1 MTWIIGKTDKF
12 IWCGFHVVLREFVFR
27 CHFQEK
33 GGKVIRLLKLL
44 LASTLLGATAVY
56 ADEAPIKIG
65 VMNDMSSVYALG
77 AGRETVE
84 AVRMAI
90 EDTGPVLGKRVELI
104 FADHQN
110 KPDIGSAIARRWYD
124 VEGVDAVV
132 DVPNSAVAFAVQS
145 LAKAKKKTSLFVGAL
160 SSDLTGS
167 KCDEYTTQ
175 WAVDTYSL
183 AHVMGSALVK
193 RGGNRWYFIGAD
205 YVFGRALVKDTSA
218 VIEANGG
225 KVLGAVYAP
234 LNSSDF
240 SSFLL
245 QAQPTNPNVI
255 GLANSSDDTVNSIK
269 QAVEFGL
276 TSKGATFAAYVL
288 FLEHVQSI
296 TLEMGQ
302 GLLLAS
308 PFYWNLTDET
318 RAWSKRFE
326 EKVGHPPDWNPAM
339 AYSAVFHYLK
349 AVKAAGTRDADA
361 VAAKMRELPVN
372 DFTTK
377 DGQVRIDGRVL
388 RNLYLLQ
395 VKKPEESKSK
405 WDLYNVVSTV
415 PGGQA
420 FRPLEE
426 GGCPLVKAGAAKP

>member
-1 MTWIIGKTDKF
+1 MRW
-12 IWCGFHVVLREFVFR
+12 
-27 CHFQEK
+27 
-33 GGKVIRLLKLL
+33 
-44 LASTLLGATAVY
+44 LGAVFAGALMWASSAR
-56 ADEAPIKIG
+56 ADDAPIKIG
-65 VMNDMSSVYALG
+65 VMNDMSSVYAVAG
-77 AGRETVE
+77 GRETVE

-90 EDTGPVLGKRVELI
+90 DDAGPVLGKKAELI

-110 KPDIGSAIARRWYD
+110 KPDVGSAIARRWYD

-132 DVPNSAVAFAVQS
+132 DIPNSAVAFAVQS
-145 LAKAKKKTSLFVGAL
+145 LAKEKKKISLFVGAL
-160 SSDLTGS
+160 SSDVTGP
-167 KCDEYTTQ
+167 KCDNYTTQ

-183 AHVMGSALVK
+183 AHVMGAAVLK
-193 RGGNRWYFIGAD
+193 RGGNRWFFLGAD
-205 YVFGRALVKDTSA
+205 YVFGRALVRDTSA

-234 LNSSDF
+234 LNTSDF

-276 TSKGATFAAYVL
+276 TSNGATFAAYVL

-296 TLEMGQ
+296 TLKAAH
-302 GLLLAS
+302 GLLLAN
-308 PFYWNLTDET
+308 PFYWDLNDET

-326 EKVGHPPDWNPAM
+326 EKIGHPPDWDPAM
-339 AYSAVFHYLK
+339 SYSAVFHYLK
-349 AVKAAGTRDADA
+349 AVQAAGSRDADA

-377 DGQVRIDGRVL
+377 DGKVRIDGRVL

-395 VKKPEESKSK
+395 VKKPEESKGK
-405 WDLYNVVSTV
+405 WDLYNVVATV
-415 PGGQA
+415 PGDEA
-420 FRPLEE
+420 FRPLQD
-426 GGCPLVKAGAAKP
+426 GGCPLVKAGSAKP

>member
-1 MTWIIGKTDKF
+1 MRW
-12 IWCGFHVVLREFVFR
+12 
-27 CHFQEK
+27 
-33 GGKVIRLLKLL
+33 
-44 LASTLLGATAVY
+44 LGAVFAGALMWASSAR
-56 ADEAPIKIG
+56 ADDAPIKIG
-65 VMNDMSSVYALG
+65 VMNDMSSVYAVAG
-77 AGRETVE
+77 GRETVE

-90 EDTGPVLGKRVELI
+90 DDAGPVLGKKAELI

-110 KPDIGSAIARRWYD
+110 KPDVGSAIARRWYD

-145 LAKAKKKTSLFVGAL
+145 LAKEKKKISLFVGAL
-160 SSDLTGS
+160 SSDVTGP
-167 KCDEYTTQ
+167 KCDNYTTQ

-183 AHVMGSALVK
+183 AHVMGAAVLK
-193 RGGNRWYFIGAD
+193 RGGNRWFFLGAD
-205 YVFGRALVKDTSA
+205 YVFGRALVRDTSA

-234 LNSSDF
+234 LNTSDF

-276 TSKGATFAAYVL
+276 TSNGATFAAYVL

-296 TLEMGQ
+296 TLKTGH
-302 GLLLAS
+302 GLLLAN
-308 PFYWNLTDET
+308 PFYWDLNDET

-326 EKVGHPPDWNPAM
+326 ERIGHPPDWDPAM
-339 AYSAVFHYLK
+339 SYSAVFHYLK
-349 AVKAAGTRDADA
+349 AVNAAGSRDADA

-377 DGQVRIDGRVL
+377 DGKVRIDGRVL

-395 VKKPEESKSK
+395 VKKPEESKGK
-405 WDLYNVVSTV
+405 WDLYNVVATV
-415 PGGQA
+415 PGDEA
-420 FRPLEE
+420 FRPLQD
-426 GGCPLVKAGAAKP
+426 GGCPLVKAGSAKP

>member
-1 MTWIIGKTDKF
+1 MRW
-12 IWCGFHVVLREFVFR
+12 
-27 CHFQEK
+27 
-33 GGKVIRLLKLL
+33 
-44 LASTLLGATAVY
+44 LGAVFAGALMWASSAR
-56 ADEAPIKIG
+56 ADDAPIKIG
-65 VMNDMSSVYALG
+65 VMNDMSSVYAVAG
-77 AGRETVE
+77 GRETVE

-90 EDTGPVLGKRVELI
+90 DDAGPVLGKKAELI

-110 KPDIGSAIARRWYD
+110 KPDVGSAIARRWYD

-132 DVPNSAVAFAVQS
+132 DIPNSAVAFAVQS
-145 LAKAKKKTSLFVGAL
+145 LAKEKKKISLFVGAL
-160 SSDLTGS
+160 SSDVTGP
-167 KCDEYTTQ
+167 KCDNYTTQ

-183 AHVMGSALVK
+183 AHVMGAAVLK
-193 RGGNRWYFIGAD
+193 RGGNRWFFLGAD
-205 YVFGRALVKDTSA
+205 YVFGRALVRDTSA

-234 LNSSDF
+234 LNTSDF

-276 TSKGATFAAYVL
+276 TSNGATFAAYVL

-296 TLEMGQ
+296 TLKAAH
-302 GLLLAS
+302 GLLLAN
-308 PFYWNLTDET
+308 PFYWDLNDET

-326 EKVGHPPDWNPAM
+326 EKIGHPPDWDPAM
-339 AYSAVFHYLK
+339 SYSAVFHYLK
-349 AVKAAGTRDADA
+349 AVKAAGSRDADA

-377 DGQVRIDGRVL
+377 DGKVRIDGRVL

-395 VKKPEESKSK
+395 VKKPEESKGK
-405 WDLYNVVSTV
+405 WDLYNVVATV
-415 PGGQA
+415 PGDEA
-420 FRPLEE
+420 FRPLQD
-426 GGCPLVKAGAAKP
+426 GGCPLVKAGSAKP

>member
-1 MTWIIGKTDKF
+1 MRCLG
-12 IWCGFHVVLREFVFR
+12 VVFAGALMW
-27 CHFQEK
+27 
-33 GGKVIRLLKLL
+33 
-44 LASTLLGATAVY
+44 ASSAR
-56 ADEAPIKIG
+56 ADDAPIKIG
-65 VMNDMSSVYALG
+65 VMNDMSSVYAVAG
-77 AGRETVE
+77 GRETVE

-90 EDTGPVLGKRVELI
+90 DDAGPVLGKKAELV

-110 KPDIGSAIARRWYD
+110 KPDVGSAIARRWYD
-124 VEGVDAVV
+124 VESVDAVV

-145 LAKAKKKTSLFVGAL
+145 LAKEKKKISLFVGAL
-160 SSDLTGS
+160 SSDVTGP
-167 KCDEYTTQ
+167 KCDNYTTQ

-183 AHVMGSALVK
+183 AHVMGAAVLK
-193 RGGNRWYFIGAD
+193 RGGNRWFFLGAD
-205 YVFGRALVKDTSA
+205 YVFGRALVRDTSA

-234 LNSSDF
+234 LNTSDF

-276 TSKGATFAAYVL
+276 TSNGATFAAYVL

-296 TLEMGQ
+296 TLKTAH
-302 GLLLAS
+302 GLLLAN
-308 PFYWNLTDET
+308 PFYWDLNDET

-326 EKVGHPPDWNPAM
+326 EKIGHPPDWDPAM
-339 AYSAVFHYLK
+339 SYSAVFHYLK
-349 AVKAAGTRDADA
+349 AVNAAGSREADA

-372 DFTTK
+372 DFATK
-377 DGQVRIDGRVL
+377 DGKVRIDGRVL

-395 VKKPEESKSK
+395 VKKPEESKGK
-405 WDLYNVVSTV
+405 WDLYNVVATV
-415 PGGQA
+415 PGDEA
-420 FRPLEE
+420 FRPLQD
-426 GGCPLVKAGAAKP
+426 GGCPLVKAGSAKP